1 MLPPCLQEIWKKLR
15 IGYQPVSTQQKPT
28 GNTMKITII
37 LTVLFL
43 ISLPSYGSSQSSSPN
58 IVLIIA
64 DDVSAEDLGCYGC
77 YGIKTPVMDRLAAT
91 GIRFDNGFVTTA
103 TCAASRG
110 SIMLGRWPHSTAMP
124 ELKTIYRP
132 EIKEIEQFVERL
144 DSMVKSLHKNG
155 YYTIHRGKWH
165 IGGAYPFNKR

>member
-91 GIRFDNGFVTTA
+91 GIPLR
-103 TCAASRG
+103 
-110 SIMLGRWPHSTAMP
+110 
-124 ELKTIYRP
+124 
-132 EIKEIEQFVERL
+132 
-144 DSMVKSLHKNG
+144 
-155 YYTIHRGKWH
+155 
-165 IGGAYPFNKR
+165 